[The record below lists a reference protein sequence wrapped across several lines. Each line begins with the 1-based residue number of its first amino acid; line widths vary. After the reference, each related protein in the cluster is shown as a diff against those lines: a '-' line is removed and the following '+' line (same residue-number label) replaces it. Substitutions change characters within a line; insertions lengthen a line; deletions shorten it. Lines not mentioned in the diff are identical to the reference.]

1 MEDTYEALMDL
12 QDLDQRMAEARE
24 KVREFEPQLE
34 ELEAPIEE
42 LEEQVEAV
50 RSRLEEMKQ
59 EERRLERSADD
70 KRAKLEQYE
79 ARLERVRTA
88 REESAARTEIDLI
101 SKALEADEEDALALI
116 DQIRRTE
123 LKLDE
128 LEGKLADLRAE
139 IDPQRSTLLE
149 ERNEAA
155 DQLEILKDKRENK
168 LIRMSDDA
176 ARLYERIR
184 GGKTDVALAK
194 LTKDGACGHCFS
206 MIPLQEQNE
215 IRRREALHRCE
226 ACGVILFAED

>member
-1 MEDTYEALMDL
+1 MDETYQALLDL
-12 QDLDQRMAEARE
+12 QELDKRMAEARA
-24 KVREFEPQLE
+24 KVREFEPELE

-42 LEEQVEAV
+42 LQGQVDAV
-50 RSRLEEMKQ
+50 RSRLDEMKA

-79 ARLERVRTA
+79 ARLERVRSA
-88 REESAARTEIDLI
+88 REEAAARTEIDLI
-101 SKALEADEEDALALI
+101 SKAVEADEEDALDLI

-128 LEGKLADLRAE
+128 LEGKLEELRAE
-139 IDPQRSTLLE
+139 TDPKRDALLQD
-149 ERNEAA
+149 RNDAA

-168 LIRMSDDA
+168 LIRLSDDA

-184 GGKTDVALAK
+184 GGKTEVALAK

-206 MIPLQEQNE
+206 MIPIQEQNE

-226 ACGVILFAED
+226 ACGVILFADD

>member
-1 MEDTYEALMDL
+1 MDETYQALLDL
-12 QDLDQRMAEARE
+12 QELDQKLAEAKA
-24 KVREFEPQLE
+24 KVREFEPELE
-34 ELEAPIEE
+34 ELDAPIEE
-42 LEEQVEAV
+42 LEEQVGAV
-50 RSRLEEMKQ
+50 RSRLDEMKA
-59 EERRLERSADD
+59 EERRLERGADD
-70 KRAKLEQYE
+70 KRAKLEKYE
-79 ARLERVRTA
+79 ARLERVRSQ
-88 REESAARTEIDLI
+88 REETAARTEIDLI
-101 SKALEADEEDALALI
+101 SKAIEADEDDALELI

-128 LEGKLADLRAE
+128 LEQKLEDLRDETTPKREDLVA
-139 IDPQRSTLLE
+139 

-155 DQLEILKDKRENK
+155 DQLDILKDKRENK
-168 LIRMSDDA
+168 LIRLDDQA

-226 ACGVILFAED
+226 ACGVILFAND

>member
-1 MEDTYEALMDL
+1 MDETYQALPDL
-12 QDLDQRMAEARE
+12 QELDRQMAQARA
-24 KVREFEPQLE
+24 KVREFEPELE
-34 ELEAPIEE
+34 ELEAPLEE
-42 LEEQVEAV
+42 LEEQVAAV
-50 RSRLEEMKQ
+50 RSRLDEMKA

-70 KRAKLEQYE
+70 KRAKLEKYE
-79 ARLERVRTA
+79 ARLERVRSQ

-101 SKALEADEEDALALI
+101 SKAVEADEEDALELM

-128 LEGKLADLRAE
+128 MEQKLGALREETAPKRE
-139 IDPQRSTLLE
+139 ELMT

-155 DQLEILKDKRENK
+155 DQLDILKDKRENK
-168 LIRMSDDA
+168 LIRLDDSA
-176 ARLYERIR
+176 ARLYERIK

>member
-1 MEDTYEALMDL
+1 MEETYQELLDL
-12 QDLDQRMAEARE
+12 QELDQKMAEAKA
-24 KVREFEPQLE
+24 KVREFEPELE
-34 ELEAPIEE
+34 ELDAPIEE
-42 LEEQVEAV
+42 LEEQVAAV
-50 RSRLEEMKQ
+50 RGRLDEMKA

-70 KRAKLEQYE
+70 KRAKLEEYE
-79 ARLERVRTA
+79 ARLERVRSA
-88 REESAARTEIDLI
+88 REEAAARTEIDLI
-101 SKALEADEEDALALI
+101 SKAVDADEEDALALM

-128 LEGKLADLRAE
+128 LEGKLEDLREETAPKRE
-139 IDPQRSTLLE
+139 ELMK

-168 LIRMSDDA
+168 LIRLNDNA

-194 LTKDGACGHCFS
+194 LTPDGACGNCFS

-226 ACGVILFAED
+226 ACGVILFADD